1 MANVLY
7 PLGAK
12 AILDAD
18 IDFLVDDIR
27 FALIDT
33 AQETYNAA
41 DQFVSNWTAG
51 GIIARMAASLGTK
64 VTNGPAGTTP
74 GTFDAADPTINSVTG
89 ATVEAVGLYKY
100 NASDAAAPLIAW
112 IDSSPSIAFTP
123 NGSNVTIQIDA
134 LGIFSIA

>member
-1 MANVLY
+1 MANALY
-7 PLGAK
+7 SLGKK
-12 AILDAD
+12 AILDGTIA
-18 IDFLVDDIR
+18 FLTDDIR

-33 AQETYNAA
+33 GQETFNDA

-51 GIIARMAASLGTK
+51 GIVARMAAGLATK
-64 VTNGPAGTTP
+64 TTTA

-123 NGSNVTIQIDA
+123 NGSNVTLQLDPS
-134 LGIFSIA
+134 GIFSI

>member
-12 AILDAD
+12 AILDGTIAH
-18 IDFLVDDIR
+18 LTDDIR

-33 AQETYNAA
+33 GAETYNAA

-51 GIIARMAASLGTK
+51 GIIARMAAGLASK
-64 VTNGPAGTTP
+64 TTTG

-123 NGSNVTIQIDA
+123 NGSNVTIQIDPS
-134 LGIFSIA
+134 GIYSIA